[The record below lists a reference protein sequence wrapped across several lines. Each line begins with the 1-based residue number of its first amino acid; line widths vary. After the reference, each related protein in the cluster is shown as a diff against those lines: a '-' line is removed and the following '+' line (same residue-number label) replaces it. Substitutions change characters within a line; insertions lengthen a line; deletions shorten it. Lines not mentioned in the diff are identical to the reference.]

1 MQEAVPG
8 VSPSKAVG
16 GFIEAIGARRH
27 ELEAEPPFELR
38 LERAD
43 TDPIDRVF
51 QAGVAPRGSIAEIP
65 LHGDDLL
72 GDGDRLLRRDKADDI
87 GEAWERHRVTL
98 RRREATA
105 H

>member
-1 MQEAVPG
+1 MQEAVPR
-8 VSPSKAVG
+8 VSPSKAIG
-16 GFIEAIGARRH
+16 GLIEAIGARRN
-27 ELEAEPPFELR
+27 ELEAAPPFELR
-38 LERAD
+38 LDRAD
-43 TDPIDRVF
+43 SVPIDRVF
-51 QAGVAPRGSIAEIP
+51 QEGLAPQGSIAEIP

-98 RRREATA
+98 CRREATA